1 MLLNTLNKALK
12 DEFQAEIGFKYA
24 TPLDSAELYQISLK
38 HIKTHLQSGHRA
50 DAVYFRWFDGFA
62 LLHLEYS
69 AYVLYEFKD
78 NEKAQKHLSNFMG
91 YSELILNIGSSSC
104 DCLQGEAPFI
114 ISNKATFMASTL
126 LLTHQTDDFTIASK
140 NLIDS
145 LNGKNC
151 IIKKGYRKATISWFV
166 LKLFSLYTQQEI
178 TLHPLLQPKLNDTYN
193 KILKEWDTT
202 DNKTLDFDIE
212 ALCELHLSQAAN
224 DLADVDAHYRDDIY
238 NLRYRELFIPALY
251 TLPYEVLVWLK
262 LRELKGLKNPKTFTH
277 PLMNTPIAKMFLNI
291 KEPLPYPKELP
302 YAKELLE
309 KLQEQCPDVEI
320 PQWLE
325 GVSGSVNK
333 RDNTIGDDL
342 FIK

>member
-1 MLLNTLNKALK
+1 MQTKRFIQDFKDEIIYEKEYKYQVPFEHSDYYVNMDEIIVDALK
-12 DEFQAEIGFKYA
+12 SDELLPSYFDF
-24 TPLDSAELYQISLK
+24 
-38 HIKTHLQSGHRA
+38 IKDLFSY
-50 DAVYFRWFDGFA
+50 YF
-62 LLHLEYS
+62 EYS
-69 AYVLYEFKD
+69 AFTYVILNKED
-78 NEKAQKHLSNFMG
+78 DALERLSQVMG
-91 YSELILNIGSSSC
+91 YSSIILR
-104 DCLQGEAPFI
+104 EALKTCGCFKGNNPFI

-333 RDNTIGDDL
+333 KDNTIGDDL